1 MATVFV
7 TKNNNLEEFIE
18 IELVKKILSDHIFVN
33 EKMVMIII
41 INYLKDILITA
52 I

>member
-18 IELVKKILSDHIFVN
+18 IELVKKILSDLYFC
-33 EKMVMIII
+33 
-41 INYLKDILITA
+41 
-52 I
+52 

>member
-18 IELVKKILSDHIFVN
+18 IELVKKYYQIYIFVN

>member
-1 MATVFV
+1 LLN
-7 TKNNNLEEFIE
+7 KYYQIY
-18 IELVKKILSDHIFVN
+18 IFVN